1 MSEIPTKG
9 ASMATKSV
17 MAEHTVRLG
26 DKGQFTIPKKLQ
38 RALALKKG
46 DIFGIVVHTPS
57 DIRLVPYAHVRKDL
71 ITPQVEKIL
80 QQRRKEIEDGGELVS
95 LEEVLKKAAAKNKK
109 AASNREL
116 ATA

>member
-1 MSEIPTKG
+1 
-9 ASMATKSV
+9 MAAKSV

-57 DIRLVPYAHVRKDL
+57 DIRLVPYTHVRKDL

-95 LEEVLKKAAAKNKK
+95 LEEVLKKAAVKNKK
-109 AASNREL
+109 AAARHQEL

>member
-1 MSEIPTKG
+1 
-9 ASMATKSV
+9 MAAKSV

-57 DIRLVPYAHVRKDL
+57 DIRLVPYTHVRKDL
-71 ITPQVEKIL
+71 ITPQIEKIL
-80 QQRRKEIEDGGELVS
+80 QQRRKEIEDGGELVP
-95 LEEVLKKAAAKNKK
+95 LEEVLKKAAARNKK
-109 AASNREL
+109 AASHREL